1 MANYREPQWLFPNEK
16 NLAMPASD
24 ATVGS
29 GLAEDRHSLYS
40 MDFDGSNDR
49 IILNGGSDVDLGTA
63 CTISFWMN
71 GNASYNGFIFG
82 QNGTNLGVVSATT
95 TVFYFYVDGSFAPNF
110 TNVPPLLTANNW
122 HHVVITRDGTSVS
135 VYVDGSFVETQTG
148 SPFTASTK
156 INQIGARGTLATI
169 NSPFEGKIDEVALF
183 KKVLS
188 KRKTLL
194 SFF

>member
-1 MANYREPQWLFPNEK
+1 MANYREPQWLLPNEK

-29 GLAEDRHSLYS
+29 GLAEDRQSLYS
-40 MDFDGSNDR
+40 MDFDGTNDR

-82 QNGTNLGVVSATT
+82 QNGTNLGVVWATT

-110 TNVPPLLTANNW
+110 TNVPPLLTANNISFATW
-122 HHVVITRDGTSVS
+122 SSMLALVSDTSWSCICRVS
-135 VYVDGSFVETQTG
+135 E
-148 SPFTASTK
+148 
-156 INQIGARGTLATI
+156 
-169 NSPFEGKIDEVALF
+169 E
-183 KKVLS
+183 
-188 KRKTLL
+188 
-194 SFF
+194 